1 MKRNIFLSVAALA
14 TVMTM
19 TVTSCSSSDDDEKQG
34 GQPQVAYVWG
44 TEGSIKTCDH
54 LLFGTVVTEN
64 VNGTVIGNGDK
75 EFILKGKQTLKKGT
89 YLLRGWVYVGDGA
102 ELTIEPGTII
112 KGEKESAASL
122 IVEPGGIPHCR
133 QTVVRQDFSPPMKR
147 RNHFPHRNN

>member
-54 LLFGTVVTEN
+54 LLFGTDGKEN
-64 VNGTVIGNGDK
+64 VNGTVIGIHTQGQADP
-75 EFILKGKQTLKKGT
+75 EERHIPPQ
-89 YLLRGWVYVGDGA
+89 RM
-102 ELTIEPGTII
+102 
-112 KGEKESAASL
+112 
-122 IVEPGGIPHCR
+122 GICG
-133 QTVVRQDFSPPMKR
+133 
-147 RNHFPHRNN
+147 